1 MKSYEGFLRA
11 GTNRTQPIWPFLK
24 SSLNG
29 TFEPLHGFIREFTK
43 VLAPLW
49 KSKIAYLCTRPTMY
63 NVGLVF
69 QFFCSII
76 LRQLRHERP
85 LVFFSMLS
93 SYMILKIPRI
103 ISNSSAYFAICDNY
117 RLCIFYRTSI
127 PNRVYIYINMFS
139 IYVFC
144 INIVWQ

>member
-1 MKSYEGFLRA
+1 MRDFLKNPQTRNA
-11 GTNRTQPIWPFLK
+11 RPFLP
-24 SSLNG
+24 LNISAVG
-29 TFEPLHGFIREFTK
+29 SVHGFIREFTK

-49 KSKIAYLCTRPTMY
+49 KSEIAYLCTRPTIY

-139 IYVFC
+139 YTVVC
-144 INIVWQ
+144 ILVRTASFPRF